1 MKRSE
6 YHFEGMDGLPLFAQS
21 WVPDSPP
28 AAILGIVHGFGEHSG
43 RYDNVVTEMLAHE
56 IGVVGFDLRGHGRS
70 PGQRGHIHSWREY
83 HGDLQAFLTW
93 IFGQKFGS
101 STFLLG
107 HSLGSL
113 IVSEFILSQPKDLSG
128 IVLSSLAVDPVGAAK
143 PVLVAIAKL
152 LSRIWPTFPIELGLD
167 ANALSRDSHVVKAYK
182 TDPLVHGMTSA
193 RWGTETLAVIERIKA
208 SASQVS
214 LPLLMLHGREDR
226 INSAAG
232 AQEFFRNAS
241 PDIGEFRGYVD
252 SYHEPHNDLDHP
264 KVVADVANWI
274 DIHLPRS
281 GSVPDRSTRL
291 ITLTRR
297 FDIER
302 YPSGWSIES
311 EPIAVAT
318 KPSWDSANE
327 APADHWQSAFQQ
339 VNRARFRPGAD
350 VGHYESFFQRANHPA
365 RPLAFWIRY
374 TVFCPTAQPES
385 AVGQLWA
392 IFFDGEAN
400 SMRAVKEEFPL
411 RDCRFSGQRL
421 GVRIGP
427 AYLES
432 RSLQGIASQ
441 DGETIEWNLSYDG
454 EQEPLFLVPRESY
467 NRKFPAAKA
476 LVGLPFAN
484 YRGTVRVNEDV
495 ISIDGWVGSQ
505 NHNWGSK
512 HTDQYAWGQVA
523 GFDNAED
530 AFLECVTARL
540 KVGPL
545 WTPWLTNVVLR
556 LGDRDYALNSIRQG
570 IRATGSYDYFTWSFQ
585 TETSELKIS
594 GKIEANRNQF
604 VGLLYDNPP
613 GGTKNCLNTKIA
625 RCRVIVERSGEKP
638 LELHTQSRAAFEIV
652 TDDRKHGVP
661 IVA

>member
-6 YHFEGMDGLPLFAQS
+6 YHFEGMGGLLLFVQSWLPL
-21 WVPDSPP
+21 SPP
-28 AAILGIVHGFGEHSG
+28 AAVLGIVHGFGEHSG
-43 RYDNVVTEMLAHE
+43 RYINVVTEMLAHQ

-93 IFGQKFGS
+93 IFEQKFGCP
-101 STFLLG
+101 TFLFG

-128 IVLSSLAVDPVGAAK
+128 VILSGLAVDPAGAAK

-152 LSRIWPTFPIELGLD
+152 LSRIWPTFPKNLGLE
-167 ANALSRDSHVVKAYK
+167 ANALTRDYRVVQAYK

-208 SASQVS
+208 STTQFKF
-214 LPLLMLHGREDR
+214 PLLMIHGGEDR
-226 INSAAG
+226 LNSAAG

-241 PDIGEFRGYVD
+241 PDMGEFRCYAD
-252 SYHEPHNDLDHP
+252 SYHETHNDLDHP
-264 KVVADVANWI
+264 RVVADLTNWI
-274 DIHLPRS
+274 DTHLPRS
-281 GSVPDRSTRL
+281 RSVPDHSTRL

-297 FDIER
+297 LDAER

-311 EPIAVAT
+311 EPLNAAA
-318 KPSWDSANE
+318 KPSRNPAK
-327 APADHWQSAFQQ
+327 ATPADQWQSEFQQ
-339 VNRARFRPGAD
+339 VNRARFRPGAE
-350 VGHYESFFQRANHPA
+350 VGHYESFFQRANHPT

-374 TVFCPTAQPES
+374 TVFSPKAHPEN

-392 IFFDGEAN
+392 IFFDGET
-400 SMRAVKEEFPL
+400 SSICAVKEDFPL
-411 RDCRFSGQRL
+411 KDCRFSGQRL
-421 GVRIGP
+421 GVLIGP
-427 AYLES
+427 AYIEN

-441 DGETIEWNLSYDG
+441 NGKTIKWNLSYNG
-454 EQEPLFLVPRESY
+454 EQEPLFLVPKKSY

-484 YRGTVRVNEDV
+484 YRGTVRVNNDV
-495 ISIDGWVGSQ
+495 ISIDGWIGSQ

-530 AFLECVTARL
+530 AFLECATARL
-540 KVGPL
+540 KVGPI

-570 IRATGSYDYFTWSFQ
+570 IRATGSYEYFTWSFQ
-585 TETSELKIS
+585 TETSKVKIS
-594 GKIEANRNQF
+594 GKIEANKNQF
-604 VGLLYDNPP
+604 VGLLYNNPP
-613 GGTKNCLNTKIA
+613 GGAKNCLNTKIA
-625 RCRVIVERSGEKP
+625 RCRVMVERSGEKP
-638 LELHTQSRAAFEIV
+638 LELHTKSRAAFEIV
-652 TDDRKHGVP
+652 TDDLEHGVP